1 MALDPV
7 MKRPLTSGQ
16 FAWAISKK
24 SGSYSVIFGPDPM
37 DATDDELFVLPSRIK
52 PMKVEPVDFPA
63 AAIQD
68 FILLNPGDYAVIYNP
83 AENFTDEHPNGPYSK
98 GRNEVKAL
106 KQGTKRVVTSGYF
119 PVWPGQKVEVR
130 QIHTLSSNQFIMAV
144 VESENIDT
152 KAPYY
157 ELTLKCASIKKAV
170 VNKEKEDETDATEKT
185 VEKCELK
192 IGQRI
197 IIPGNLTPTYVPPSG
212 IEILPEVSIPRQIGR
227 SNEYEQTLGSNEMV
241 RQAVV
246 LGPTEFCVLLDED
259 GQPQVKKGPGRVF
272 PGPYH
277 VFRTKDSRNNV
288 YDAYHLRP
296 DRGILLRI
304 VVDSIT
310 KDELAK
316 QLPQGSKLDKDTY
329 TKGDEIFIFGFDAY
343 LIPSQ
348 SIEVIDPKTRQPHI
362 GNNHSSIYVQAV
374 GVDQKSGVYVADV
387 ETGNVRLVHGEK
399 KLILD
404 PRKECHVRRKVPAKM
419 WNLIIGKGEPHKTV
433 DDVNMVE
440 TPWALS
446 VVIPNNEAVLVTSK
460 SGRRAEV
467 GPKTILLE
475 YEEWLEVL
483 QLSRGRPK
491 NDHNALETCYLRVS
505 GNRISDQIVL
515 ETEDFVDVI
524 VDVQYGVEFVGETE
538 DEQIQWFNYKDY
550 VKFFCSHL
558 RSRLRASARKMKL
571 ADLYSNMADFVRDIV
586 LGEKPEG
593 GHRPGMLFKE
603 NNMKVTEVDV
613 SLIRIPDASIAES
626 FDSTKRQIVVSELT
640 RAAEEI
646 NLVNARRTNEI
657 ANEKTKLQEDE
668 LVRRQSL
675 STKQI
680 TIAHEAT
687 LLMAENRKTEI
698 LKEIEVDIVR
708 LEKQFEQKATEIEG
722 ETEISKIKA
731 ALDVVKASAE
741 RLRKKEDFE
750 GEFEILQKREAFT
763 RETETEAIK
772 RTVELREK
780 LNLLELALISA
791 GSEADVKR
799 LEAIQPGFIEAL
811 EGIGNKQVLAELA
824 SNLPAATGELGY
836 LLGCGGVSG
845 VLNMLSGTPLVD
857 TLKNLKAKVLTKK
870 EEEV

>member
-1 MALDPV
+1 MAIDPV

-37 DATDDELFVLPSRIK
+37 DATDDELFVLPSRTK

-83 AENFTDEHPNGPYSK
+83 TENFTDEHPNGPYSK

-130 QIHTLSSNQFIMAV
+130 QIHTLSSNQFLMAV

-157 ELTLKCASIKKAV
+157 ELTLRCASIKKAV

-185 VEKCELK
+185 VDKCELK
-192 IGQRI
+192 VGQRI

-212 IEILPEVSIPRQIGR
+212 IEILPEVSIPRQMGR
-227 SNEYEQTLGSNEMV
+227 SNEYEQMLGTNEMV

-304 VVDSIT
+304 VVDSIA

-316 QLPQGSKLDKDTY
+316 QLPQGSKLEKETY

-387 ETGNVRLVHGEK
+387 ETGNVKLVRGEK

-404 PRKECHVRRKVPAKM
+404 PRKECHVRRKVPTKM

-433 DDVNMVE
+433 NDVNMVE

-593 GHRPGMLFKE
+593 GHRPGLLFKE

-613 SLIRIPDASIAES
+613 SLIRIPDGSIADS
-626 FDSTKRQIVVSELT
+626 FDNTKRQIVVSELN

-646 NLVNARRTNEI
+646 GLINARRANEI

-680 TIAHEAT
+680 TIAHDAA
-687 LLMAENRKTEI
+687 LLMAENRKSET
-698 LKEIEVDIVR
+698 LKEIEVEVAR
-708 LEKQFEQKATEIEG
+708 LEKQFEQRELEIEG
-722 ETEISKIKA
+722 ETKISKIKT
-731 ALDVVKASAE
+731 ALEAVKATAD

-750 GEFEILQKREAFT
+750 AEFAITQKREEFT
-763 RETETEAIK
+763 RESETEANK
-772 RTVELREK
+772 RVIELREK
-780 LNLLELALISA
+780 LNLLELALIAA
-791 GSEADVKR
+791 GSEADAKR

-811 EGIGNKQVLAELA
+811 EGIGNKQVLTELA
-824 SNLPAATGELGY
+824 SSLPAATGELGF
-836 LLGCGGVSG
+836 LLGSGGFTG
-845 VLNMLSGTPLVD
+845 VLNMLSGTPLVE
-857 TLKNLKAKVLTKK
+857 TLKNLKAKVITQKK
-870 EEEV
+870 ENE